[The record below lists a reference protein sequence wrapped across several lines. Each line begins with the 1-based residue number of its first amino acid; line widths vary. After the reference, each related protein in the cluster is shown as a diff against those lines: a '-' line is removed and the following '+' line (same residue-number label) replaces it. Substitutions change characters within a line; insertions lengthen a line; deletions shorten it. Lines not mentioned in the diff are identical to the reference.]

1 MTSAPAGIGTTL
13 VTLIMVA
20 FGISRDA
27 PVQGS
32 RRARDV
38 AARIDLAGILLPM
51 TAVSA
56 IMMGPISK
64 RNLVRGPQS
73 LLKENS

>member
-1 MTSAPAGIGTTL
+1 
-13 VTLIMVA
+13 
-20 FGISRDA
+20 
-27 PVQGS
+27 
-32 RRARDV
+32 V